1 VVSGEYLVSKVYKI
15 KSCKVKDKKIEG
27 NKTLNPKPE
36 MAEKVV
42 EKKLRP
48 QRLNE
53 FIGQEKIKEQLE
65 IFLTAAQSRGEQLD
79 HILFYGPPGLGKTT
93 LACLMAREMNSN
105 IRITSG
111 PALTRAGDLASILTG
126 LKKGDF
132 LFIDEIHRLNKL
144 VEEMLYAAME
154 DFALD
159 IVLGKGPAAK
169 TVRLNLQKFTLVGA
183 TTRIGLISGPM
194 RDRFGYVQQLDFY
207 EDKDLGE
214 IVERT
219 AEVLG
224 VKIEPQAAVSIA
236 KRSRGTP
243 RIANRLLR
251 RVRDYA
257 EVKNDGLITL
267 REVEEALTM
276 LGVDDSGLSDA
287 DRRYLDIVK
296 NQYHGGPVGVEN
308 LAASLSEDVGTIT
321 EVYEPFLMKKGLIK
335 RTPKGRVLGDKF

>member
-1 VVSGEYLVSKVYKI
+1 M
-15 KSCKVKDKKIEG
+15 DKKI
-27 NKTLNPKPE
+27 LDPKIE
-36 MAEKVV
+36 IEEKVV
-42 EKKLRP
+42 EKSLRP

-53 FIGQEKIKEQLE
+53 FIGQEKLKEQLN
-65 IFLTAAQSRGEQLD
+65 IFLEAAKNRNEALD

-93 LACLMAREMNSN
+93 LACLMAREMGSN
-105 IRITSG
+105 IKMTSG

-144 VEEMLYAAME
+144 VEEMLYSAME

-159 IVLGKGPAAK
+159 IVLGKGPSAK

-207 EDKDLGE
+207 DDNDLKE
-214 IVERT
+214 IIERT
-219 AEVLG
+219 GEVLK
-224 VKIEPQAAVSIA
+224 VKIESEAAKSIS

-257 EVKNDGLITL
+257 QVKNDGLITL
-267 REVEEALTM
+267 NEVKEALKM
-276 LGVDDSGLSDA
+276 LGVDERGLSDA
-287 DRRYLDIVK
+287 DRKYLEVIK
-296 NQYHGGPVGVEN
+296 KQYGGGPVGVEN
-308 LAASLSEDVGTIT
+308 IAAALTEDVGTIT

-335 RTPKGRVLGDKF
+335 RTPKGRVLIE

>member
-1 VVSGEYLVSKVYKI
+1 M
-15 KSCKVKDKKIEG
+15 DKKILDE
-27 NKTLNPKPE
+27 K
-36 MAEKVV
+36 AEVDEKIV
-42 EKKLRP
+42 EKSLRP
-48 QRLNE
+48 QKLNE
-53 FIGQEKIKEQLE
+53 FIGQEKLKEQLQ
-65 IFLTAAQSRGEQLD
+65 IFLEAAKNRNEALD

-93 LACLMAREMNSN
+93 LAFLMAREMGSN
-105 IRITSG
+105 IKMTSG

-144 VEEMLYAAME
+144 VEEMLYSAME

-159 IVLGKGPAAK
+159 IVLGKGPSAK

-207 EDKDLGE
+207 EDTDLSE
-214 IVERT
+214 IIERT
-219 AEVLG
+219 GEVLKC
-224 VKIEPQAAVSIA
+224 KINSDAAKSIA

-257 EVKNDGLITL
+257 QVKNDGLITL
-267 REVEEALTM
+267 NEVEEALKM
-276 LGVDDSGLSDA
+276 LGVDKDGLSDA
-287 DRRYLDIVK
+287 DRKYLEIIK
-296 NQYHGGPVGVEN
+296 KQYNGGPVGAEN
-308 LAASLSEDVGTIT
+308 IAAALTEDVGTIT

-335 RTPKGRVLGDKF
+335 RTPKGRVLT

>member
-1 VVSGEYLVSKVYKI
+1 MKKENKI
-15 KSCKVKDKKIEG
+15 KEED
-27 NKTLNPKPE
+27 KTLNPKAE
-36 MAEKVV
+36 LEEKVV

-53 FIGQEKIKEQLE
+53 FIGQEKLKEQLD
-65 IFLTAAQSRGEQLD
+65 IFLKAAKAREETLD

-93 LACLMAREMNSN
+93 LACLMAREMGSN
-105 IRITSG
+105 IKMTSG

-144 VEEMLYAAME
+144 VEEMLYSAME

-194 RDRFGYVQQLDFY
+194 RDRFGDIQQLDFY
-207 EDKDLGE
+207 EDEDLKD

-219 AEVLG
+219 GEVLG
-224 VKIEPQAAVSIA
+224 VKVDSEAALSIA

-257 EVKNDGLITL
+257 QVKNDGLITL
-267 REVEEALTM
+267 KEVNDALKM
-276 LGVDDSGLSDA
+276 LGVDDLGLSDA
-287 DRRYLDIVK
+287 DRRYLDVVK
-296 NQYHGGPVGVEN
+296 NQYGGGPVGVEN
-308 LAASLSEDVGTIT
+308 IAASLSEDVGTIT

-335 RTPKGRVLGDKF
+335 RTPKGRVGL

>member
-1 VVSGEYLVSKVYKI
+1 MT
-15 KSCKVKDKKIEG
+15 DK
-27 NKTLNPKPE
+27 NLNPKAE
-36 MAEKVV
+36 INEKVV
-42 EKKLRP
+42 EKSLRP
-48 QRLNE
+48 QRLKE
-53 FIGQEKIKEQLE
+53 FIGQEKLKEQLQ
-65 IFLTAAQSRGEQLD
+65 IFLEAAKNRGEALD

-93 LACLMAREMNSN
+93 LACLMAREMGSN
-105 IRITSG
+105 IKMTSG

-132 LFIDEIHRLNKL
+132 LFIDEVHRLNKL
-144 VEEMLYAAME
+144 VEEMLYSAME

-159 IVLGKGPAAK
+159 IVLGKGPSAK

-207 EDKDLGE
+207 DDSDLAE
-214 IVERT
+214 IIERT
-219 AEVLG
+219 AEVLKC
-224 VKIEPQAAVSIA
+224 KIESEAAESIA

-257 EVKNDGLITL
+257 QVKNDGLITL
-267 REVEEALTM
+267 KEVQEALKM
-276 LGVDDSGLSDA
+276 LGVDEHGLSDA
-287 DRRYLDIVK
+287 DRKYLEVIEK
-296 NQYHGGPVGVEN
+296 HYNGGPVGVEN
-308 LAASLSEDVGTIT
+308 IAAALTEDVGTIM

-335 RTPKGRVLGDKF
+335 RTPKGRVLT

>member
-1 VVSGEYLVSKVYKI
+1 M
-15 KSCKVKDKKIEG
+15 KDKKILDQKAEV
-27 NKTLNPKPE
+27 E
-36 MAEKVV
+36 EKVI
-42 EKKLRP
+42 EKSLRP
-48 QRLNE
+48 QKLAE
-53 FIGQEKIKEQLE
+53 FIGQEKLKEQLQ
-65 IFLTAAQSRGEQLD
+65 IFLEAAKNRNEALD

-93 LACLMAREMNSN
+93 LACLMAKEMGSN
-105 IRITSG
+105 IKMTSG

-144 VEEMLYAAME
+144 VEEMLYSAME

-159 IVLGKGPAAK
+159 IVLGKGPSAK

-207 EDKDLGE
+207 EDEDLKE

-219 AEVLG
+219 GEVLKS
-224 VKIEPQAAVSIA
+224 KIEEKAAESIA

-257 EVKNDGLITL
+257 QVKNDGLITL
-267 REVEEALTM
+267 NEVTQALKM
-276 LGVDDSGLSDA
+276 LGVDEDGLSDA
-287 DRRYLDIVK
+287 DRKYLEVVRK
-296 NQYHGGPVGVEN
+296 QYGGGPVGVEN
-308 LAASLSEDVGTIT
+308 IAAALTEDVGTIT

-335 RTPKGRVLGDKF
+335 RTPKGRVLT

>member
-1 VVSGEYLVSKVYKI
+1 MT
-15 KSCKVKDKKIEG
+15 DT
-27 NKTLNPKPE
+27 NLNPKAE
-36 MAEKVV
+36 VNEKVV
-42 EKKLRP
+42 EKNLRP
-48 QRLNE
+48 QKLAE
-53 FIGQEKIKEQLE
+53 FIGQEKLKRQLE
-65 IFLTAAQSRGEQLD
+65 IFLEAAKTRGEALD

-93 LACLMAREMNSN
+93 LACLMAKEMGSN
-105 IRITSG
+105 IKMTSG

-132 LFIDEIHRLNKL
+132 LFIDEIHRLNKM
-144 VEEMLYAAME
+144 VEEMLYSAVE

-159 IVLGKGPAAK
+159 IILGKGPSAK

-207 EDKDLGE
+207 DDNDLKE
-214 IVERT
+214 IIERT
-219 AEVLG
+219 ADVLK
-224 VKIEPQAAVSIA
+224 VKMEAEAAHSIS

-257 EVKNDGLITL
+257 QVKNDGLITEN
-267 REVEEALTM
+267 EVEEALKM
-276 LGVDDSGLSDA
+276 LGVDKDGLSDA
-287 DRRYLDIVK
+287 DRKYLEVVK
-296 NQYHGGPVGVEN
+296 NQYGGGPVGVEN
-308 LAASLSEDVGTIT
+308 IAAALTEDVGTIT

-335 RTPKGRVLGDKF
+335 RTPKGRVLVGQGGT

>member
-1 VVSGEYLVSKVYKI
+1 MRE
-15 KSCKVKDKKIEG
+15 DKKIKKQEEE
-27 NKTLNPKPE
+27 TLSSP
-36 MAEKVV
+36 MAEINEKMV
-42 EKKLRP
+42 EKSLRP
-48 QRLNE
+48 QKIAE
-53 FIGQEKIKEQLE
+53 FIGQEKLKDQLK
-65 IFLTAAQSRGEQLD
+65 IFLEAAKSRSEALD

-93 LACLMAREMNSN
+93 LAFLMAREMGSN
-105 IRITSG
+105 IKMTSG

-144 VEEMLYAAME
+144 VEEMLYSAME

-159 IVLGKGPAAK
+159 IVLGKGPSAK

-207 EDKDLGE
+207 ENRDLKE
-214 IVERT
+214 IIERT
-219 AEVLG
+219 SEVLK
-224 VKIEPQAAVSIA
+224 VKIEGEAAASIA

-257 EVKNDGLITL
+257 QIKNDGLISL
-267 REVEEALTM
+267 KEVNDSLKM
-276 LGVDDSGLSDA
+276 LGVDEEGLSDA
-287 DRRYLDIVK
+287 DRKYLEVVK
-296 NQYHGGPVGVEN
+296 KQYGGGPVGVEN
-308 LAASLSEDVGTIT
+308 IAAALTEDVGTIT

-335 RTPKGRVLGDKF
+335 RTPKGRVLV

>member
-1 VVSGEYLVSKVYKI
+1 MNKI
-15 KSCKVKDKKIEG
+15 INKNEDKKEE
-27 NKTLNPKPE
+27 TLSPK
-36 MAEKVV
+36 AEVEEKIV

-53 FIGQEKIKEQLE
+53 FIGQEKLKEQLD
-65 IFLTAAQSRGEQLD
+65 IFLKAAKSRGEALD

-93 LACLMAREMNSN
+93 LAHLMAHEMNSN
-105 IRITSG
+105 IKMTSG

-144 VEEMLYAAME
+144 VEEMLYSAME

-159 IVLGKGPAAK
+159 IVLGKGPSAK

-207 EDKDLGE
+207 EDIDLKE
-214 IVERT
+214 IIERT
-219 AEVLG
+219 SEVLG
-224 VKIEPQAAVSIA
+224 VKIEPQAAKEIS
-236 KRSRGTP
+236 KRARGTP

-257 EVKNDGLITL
+257 EINPLSHKASDGQAMIAL
-267 REVEEALTM
+267 EHVEKALKM
-276 LGVDDSGLSDA
+276 LGVDEIGLSDA
-287 DRRYLDIVK
+287 DRKYLEVVK
-296 NQYHGGPVGVEN
+296 KQYGGGPVGVEN
-308 LAASLSEDVGTIT
+308 IAASLSEDVGTIT

-335 RTPKGRVLGDKF
+335 RTPKGRVLV